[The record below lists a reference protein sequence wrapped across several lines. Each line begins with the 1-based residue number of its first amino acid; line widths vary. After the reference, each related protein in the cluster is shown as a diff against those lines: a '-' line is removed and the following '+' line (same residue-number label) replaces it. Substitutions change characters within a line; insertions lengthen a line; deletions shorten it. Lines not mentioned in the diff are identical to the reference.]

1 MPTPGVLPP
10 AMEGRSPP
18 VPTNPLPLRPA
29 WPSGPARM
37 SSACSQAATS
47 RKRRR
52 GWLAL
57 SVRASRSPVRA
68 QAEHGHEDG
77 AWCFHRR
84 DTLRLGARFL
94 AVRALLHASAFPP
107 HVLHQHMAQM
117 AARGRRRYELRVE
130 MRGAAASKSELRGVQ
145 LLSNEVPS
153 LATAHSEVAPRR
165 PLWEWA
171 ALRTLPDRA
180 FTAGAHRARA
190 EAHRDLIGACR
201 RAARAAPRRAIA
213 QRCMTMRCRRIRR
226 SMTGSERCVGV
237 AQGSQTAMRHSTFT
251 TLRRRAGRA
260 AAPRSHGAPL

>member
-1 MPTPGVLPP
+1 MPWKVG
-10 AMEGRSPP
+10 
-18 VPTNPLPLRPA
+18 LRPF
-29 WPSGPARM
+29 PPTHCRCVLLGPATQRGCPRRAAKQRRHA
-37 SSACSQAATS
+37 SDVADGSPFRSAPLDHPYVLKQNMVMKTVLGVSIGGILCV
-47 RKRRR
+47 
-52 GWLAL
+52 LAL
-57 SVRASRSPVRA
+57 VFSLYV
-68 QAEHGHEDG
+68 
-77 AWCFHRR
+77 
-84 DTLRLGARFL
+84 
-94 AVRALLHASAFPP
+94 LHASACLLHPP
-107 HVLHQHMAQM
+107 HMAQM

-153 LATAHSEVAPRR
+153 IATAHSEVARRR
-165 PLWEWA
+165 PLWEWD